1 MDEFFLFRER
11 LRREFTME
19 NTDINEQYSSLSSCC
34 NLDYESKQNHKQLEQ
49 NKTKTTSNLAEQDS
63 YQLGVLIF
71 IIAMI
76 TIYGFGIHQLSKTV
90 IDIVETVVEEVD
102 KDYRFRIF

>member
-1 MDEFFLFRER
+1 MDEFFLFREH

-19 NTDINEQYSSLSSCC
+19 NTDINEEYSSLSSCC
-34 NLDYESKQNHKQLEQ
+34 NLDYESKQNYEALEQ
-49 NKTKTTSNLAEQDS
+49 NQTETTSNLAKQYS

-71 IIAMI
+71 IIVMI
-76 TIYGFGIHQLSKTV
+76 TIYGLGIHQLSKTV
-90 IDIVETVVEEVD
+90 INIIETVVEEVD